1 MNIKEKNFWDEKQEI
16 KKKRDELYME
26 KKEMVSILEV
36 GIELQDSIVV
46 SLDRMF
52 EEDPYL
58 LNDSELMDCYN
69 TIKGKAFAIIQGY
82 GDEYQ
87 YLNQKY
93 KDMEKVLDELEL
105 ECDRHICNQE
115 VEESDF

>member
-1 MNIKEKNFWDEKQEI
+1 MKDKKCWDGRQEI

-26 KKEMVSILEV
+26 KKEMDDILEE
-36 GIELQDSIVV
+36 GIEIQDSIVV

-82 GDEYQ
+82 GDECQ

-93 KDMEKVLDELEL
+93 KNMEKELDELEL
-105 ECDRHICNQE
+105 ECDRHIYNQE
-115 VEESDF
+115 VEESNY